1 MQLRIVTM
9 LAALAVTPGAFA
21 QDWDWKVAPYLW
33 AAGIEGD
40 VALGPIARDVDV
52 EFSDLLHV
60 LAGAA
65 LVHVEGSKGENTI
78 FGDLVWMSLEPEDE
92 IATVGGVTEASF
104 DTLILEA
111 GYVRELTNIGLE
123 LGVRYWDFEL
133 ELDPALLAAVQR
145 DDNWVDG
152 FIGIRRSSSIGDKWT
167 STTSFDIGAGG
178 SDFAWAFDL
187 VYSLELKG
195 GNRFA
200 TGLKVLDIDYENE
213 SVNGQAFVQDLTFLG
228 ATIGYVF
235 D

>member
-1 MQLRIVTM
+1 MQLRIVTL
-9 LAALAVTPGAFA
+9 LAALVATSNAFA

>member
-1 MQLRIVTM
+1 L
-9 LAALAVTPGAFA
+9 LAALVATSNAFA

-40 VALGPIARDVDV
+40 VALGPLARDVDV
-52 EFSDLLHV
+52 EFSDLLDV
-60 LAGAA
+60 LAGVA
-65 LVHVEGSKGENTI
+65 LVHVEGSKGESTV

-92 IATVGGVTEASF
+92 IATIGGVTEASF

-111 GYVRELTNIGLE
+111 GYVRELDNIGLE
-123 LGVRYWDFEL
+123 LGVRYWDLEL
-133 ELDPALLAAVQR
+133 ELDPALLAAVPR

-152 FIGIRRSSSIGDKWT
+152 FIGIRRNSEIGDKWT

-178 SDFAWAFDL
+178 SDFTWAFDL

-200 TGLKVLDIDYENE
+200 TGFKVLDIDYEDD
-213 SVNGQAFVQDLTFLG
+213 SVNGQLFRQDLTFLG
-228 ATIGYVF
+228 ATVGYVF

>member
-60 LAGAA
+60 LVGAA

-178 SDFAWAFDL
+178 SDFTWAFDL

>member
-1 MQLRIVTM
+1 M

-92 IATVGGVTEASF
+92 IATIGGVTEASF

-111 GYVRELTNIGLE
+111 GYVRELDNIGLE
-123 LGVRYWDFEL
+123 LGVRYWDLEL
-133 ELDPALLAAVQR
+133 ELDPALLAAVPR

-152 FIGIRRSSSIGDKWT
+152 FIGIRRNSEIGDKWT

-178 SDFAWAFDL
+178 SDFTWAFDL

-200 TGLKVLDIDYENE
+200 TGFKVLDIDYEDD
-213 SVNGQAFVQDLTFLG
+213 SVNGQLFRQDLTFLG
-228 ATIGYVF
+228 ATVGYVF

>member
-1 MQLRIVTM
+1 MQLRIVIS
-9 LAALAVTPGAFA
+9 LAALAATSNAFA
-21 QDWDWKVAPYLW
+21 QEWDWKVAPYLW
-33 AAGIEGD
+33 AAGIDGD

-65 LVHVEGSKGENTI
+65 LVHVEGSNGEDSV
-78 FGDLVWMSLEPEDE
+78 FSDLVWMSLEPEDE
-92 IATVGGVTEASF
+92 VATIGGVTEATF
-104 DTLILEA
+104 DTLILEL
-111 GYVRELTNIGLE
+111 GYARELTNIGLE

-133 ELDPALLAAVQR
+133 ELDPALLAAVKR
-145 DDNWVDG
+145 DDSWVDG
-152 FIGIRRSSSIGDKWT
+152 FIGIRRNHSLGDRWS

-178 SDFAWAFDL
+178 SDFTWAFDL
-187 VYSLELKG
+187 VYALEFDS

-200 TGLKVLDIDYENE
+200 IGLKLLDIDYESGSGA
-213 SVNGQAFVQDLTFLG
+213 SVFRQDLTFAG

>member
-1 MQLRIVTM
+1 MQLRIVTS
-9 LAALAVTPGAFA
+9 LAALAATPSVFA

-33 AAGIEGD
+33 ASGIEGD
-40 VALGPIARDVDV
+40 VALGPIARDVDM

-65 LVHVEGSKGENTI
+65 LIHVEGSNGEDGV

-92 IATVGGVTEASF
+92 IATIGGVTEASF
-104 DTLILEA
+104 DTLILEL
-111 GYVRELTNIGLE
+111 GYVRQLESIGLE
-123 LGVRYWDFEL
+123 LGVRYWDLEL
-133 ELDPALLAAVQR
+133 ELDPALLAAVKR

-152 FIGIRRSSSIGDKWT
+152 FIGIRRSSAIGDKWT

-178 SDFAWAFDL
+178 SDFTWAFDL

-213 SVNGQAFVQDLTFLG
+213 SVNGQPFTQDLTFLG
-228 ATIGYVF
+228 ATVGYVF

>member
-1 MQLRIVTM
+1 M

>member
-1 MQLRIVTM
+1 MHLRIITL
-9 LAALAVTPGAFA
+9 LATLAGTSSAFA

-65 LVHVEGSKGENTI
+65 LVHVEGTKGEDTV

-92 IATVGGVTEASF
+92 IATIGGVTEASF

-111 GYVRELTNIGLE
+111 GYVRELSRFGLE

-145 DDNWVDG
+145 DDAWVDG
-152 FIGIRRSSSIGDKWT
+152 FIGIRRNSEIGDKWT

-178 SDFAWAFDL
+178 SDFTWAFDL

-200 TGLKVLDIDYENE
+200 TGFKVLDIDYEDD
-213 SVNGQAFVQDLTFLG
+213 SVNGQLFRQDLTFLG
-228 ATIGYVF
+228 ATVGYVF

>member
-1 MQLRIVTM
+1 MQLRIVAS
-9 LAALAVTPGAFA
+9 LAALAATSSAFA
-21 QDWDWKVAPYLW
+21 QEWDWKVAPYLW

-40 VALGPIARDVDV
+40 VALGPIARDIDA
-52 EFSDLLHV
+52 EFSDLLDV

-65 LVHVEGSKGENTI
+65 LVHVEGSNGEDGV

-92 IATVGGVTEASF
+92 TASIGGVTETKF
-104 DTLILEA
+104 DTKIIEL

-123 LGVRYWDFEL
+123 LGVRYWDLEL
-133 ELDPALLAAVQR
+133 ELDPALLAAVER
-145 DDNWVDG
+145 DDSWVDG
-152 FIGIRRSSSIGDKWT
+152 FIGIRRSSAIGDKWT

-178 SDFAWAFDL
+178 SDFTWAFDL
-187 VYSLELKG
+187 VYSRELKG

-213 SVNGQAFVQDLTFLG
+213 SVNGQLFRQDLTFLG

>member
-178 SDFAWAFDL
+178 SDFTWAFDL

>member
-1 MQLRIVTM
+1 MQLRIVTL
-9 LAALAVTPGAFA
+9 LAALVATSNAFA

-40 VALGPIARDVDV
+40 VALGPVVRDVDV

-65 LVHVEGSKGENTI
+65 LVHVEGSKGESTV

-92 IATVGGVTEASF
+92 IATIGGVTEASF

-111 GYVRELTNIGLE
+111 GYVRELDNIGLE
-123 LGVRYWDFEL
+123 LGVRYWDLEL
-133 ELDPALLAAVQR
+133 ELDPALLAAVPR

-152 FIGIRRSSSIGDKWT
+152 FIGIRRNSEIGDKWT

-178 SDFAWAFDL
+178 SDFTWAFDL

-200 TGLKVLDIDYENE
+200 TGFKVLDIDYEDD
-213 SVNGQAFVQDLTFLG
+213 SVNGQLFRQDLTFLG
-228 ATIGYVF
+228 ATVGYVF

>member
-1 MQLRIVTM
+1 
-9 LAALAVTPGAFA
+9 
-21 QDWDWKVAPYLW
+21 
-33 AAGIEGD
+33 
-40 VALGPIARDVDV
+40 
-52 EFSDLLHV
+52 
-60 LAGAA
+60 